1 MREAMAPAADQIF
14 DQVQADEI
22 EEQIRTQRAS
32 GE

>member
-1 MREAMAPAADQIF
+1 MAPASDQIF
-14 DQVQADEI
+14 DQVRADEV